1 MSLLYK
7 VVRIHEGNKGEG
19 LGEPLR
25 MVVAIFHILGHN
37 LGCGDAGVWMGSTEG

>member
-19 LGEPLR
+19 LAELMTHDEPLR
-25 MVVAIFHILGHN
+25 MVVAIFHILG
-37 LGCGDAGVWMGSTEG
+37 A